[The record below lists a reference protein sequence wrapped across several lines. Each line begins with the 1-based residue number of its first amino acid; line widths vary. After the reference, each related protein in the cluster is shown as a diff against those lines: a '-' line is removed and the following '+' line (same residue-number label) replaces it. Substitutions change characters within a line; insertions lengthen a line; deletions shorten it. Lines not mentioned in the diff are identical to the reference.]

1 MSRSERPVVVICGAS
16 AGVGRA
22 TAQAFAAAGY
32 AVGLVARSS
41 EGLAEA
47 VNALQPYQAPTLAIS
62 VDVSDAEAL
71 ASAAQ
76 RFADELGPID
86 VWVNAAMVTV
96 FAPVEQLT
104 PAEIRRVTEVTY
116 LGTVHGT
123 LAALAQMRPR
133 NRGVIIQV
141 GSALAYRA
149 IPLQSAYCAAK
160 FAIRGFTDSLRCEL
174 LHQHS
179 AIQLCM
185 VQLPAIN
192 TPQFDWACNKL
203 GTSVQPVPPIHDPDV
218 AARTIL
224 GAAKSPP
231 REIWLGLSSLK
242 AIIGTL
248 FFPGLL
254 DHLLARRAWSGQI
267 DDSAPQPAAT
277 GTPAT
282 GNLFEPVN
290 GLHDT
295 RGRFTDSSRQRAWA
309 LSANRAIGLM
319 LASAVLLAWLVF

>member
-1 MSRSERPVVVICGAS
+1 MNNTGCPVAVICGAS

-22 TAQAFAAAGY
+22 TAHAFAAAGY
-32 AVGLVARSS
+32 AIGLIARSQA
-41 EGLAEA
+41 GLAQTAEE
-47 VNALQPYQAPTLAIS
+47 LQLHGVPMLAIAA
-62 VDVSDAEAL
+62 DVSDADAL

-76 RFADELGPID
+76 RFEDELGPID
-86 VWVNAAMVTV
+86 VWINSAMVTV

-123 LAALAQMRPR
+123 FAALRHMRRR
-133 NRGVIIQV
+133 NHGVIIQV

-149 IPLQSAYCAAK
+149 IPLQSAYCGAK

-179 AIQLCM
+179 AIKLCM

-192 TPQFDWACNKL
+192 TPQFDWARNKL
-203 GTSVQPVPPIHDPDV
+203 GQPVQPVPPIHDPDV

-224 GAAKSPP
+224 GAAKAPP
-231 REIWLGLSSLK
+231 REIWLGLPSLK

-254 DHLLARRAWSGQI
+254 DRLLAGRAWSGQLANG
-267 DDSAPQPAAT
+267 DQ
-277 GTPAT
+277 TPPED

-290 GLHDT
+290 GLHAT
-295 RGRFTDSSRQRAWA
+295 RGRFTQYSQQRAWA
-309 LSANRAIGLM
+309 ISASWAMGLLM
-319 LASAVLLAWLVF
+319 GSAVLLAWLVF